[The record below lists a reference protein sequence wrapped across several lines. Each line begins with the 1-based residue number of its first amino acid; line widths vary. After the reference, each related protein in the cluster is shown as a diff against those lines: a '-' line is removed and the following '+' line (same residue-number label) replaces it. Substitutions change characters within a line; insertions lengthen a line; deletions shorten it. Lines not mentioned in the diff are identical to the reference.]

1 LKQFLPFLTDD
12 QGRSLSV
19 ENEVVVTSSIPDP
32 LNNSPEG
39 WENNTLQWA
48 RNKEFYGIIKSYT
61 TSLKFYL
68 QGAKIL
74 RNAFYKLGMETVL
87 FFIWLKQNVTFGAG
101 MKYEGW
107 YKGEPDFSTFKDEWD
122 GVEISITEGGFFKDL
137 QANKTVV
144 YEVPFTDSDFVYMDG
159 MNLYQKLIYEDI
171 TDLDV
176 SIKNYTQN
184 FLGPYSL
191 TTQEGSSVGFY
202 LGNESL
208 APAPSVYT
216 DKIASDNIILQN
228 LLPDAVDIT
237 ISGRI
242 SFKCTK
248 MTSSPAWAIKFRY
261 LTSTLDIGHQN
272 DYQIISTPAMV
283 IGTTYFQ
290 DFSILITLQP
300 NETLLREGIFFGGVG
315 VDATIQFNEESKSNI
330 AFKTRSPSNLVPVFR
345 AFDYGQKL
353 VTNMSQ
359 QATFKSP
366 LLEPDFNLMV
376 TCGDALRNIEGA
388 VLKGHFSDYFKSID
402 AVKCAALDIVDNVPT
417 LTSRYD
423 KYNRDSVIAQLG
435 ECSNWTL
442 EPANDY
448 VYDTVESGFPSKSSQ
463 SDNDVNGKYSFNNTY
478 LWKIGVT
485 RRNKNQYECKAAY
498 YADPYDIEL
507 IRVNFANKDTTTANT
522 DNSIFFLDC
531 EPKMD
536 LSFSGTIKYD
546 SVANTIELIGDL
558 TAIKEFIAAGIKL
571 RVTSSSIVTD
581 FTILNQVISTTSGLL
596 VVGKTY
602 IINTLQSGDDF
613 TNVGYVSDGVDFVAT
628 GTTPTNWTNETEV
641 INKTDSQSGVIL
653 LSDTDAVLK
662 VEQYV
667 PNTSTVTGTIT
678 WTNLYQLRRKTYAAI
693 NGIINDGTVFNIEL
707 SPRRCLQNH
716 LRWIRSS
723 CDHLDMAYLV
733 FQTTDKN
740 KDLQTIDADGDVITE
755 SANIQIGSMGE
766 KVYLPYLF
774 KMEVKSPQ
782 NLLELMNANHDG
794 VFEYTKEGLE
804 MDGFPVEIA
813 TNDATLET
821 QTYQLLAS
829 ANNNLE
835 LLINNR

>member
-1 LKQFLPFLTDD
+1 MKQFLPFLTDD

-39 WENNTLQWA
+39 WEKNTLQWA

-171 TDLDV
+171 IDLDI

-184 FLGPYSL
+184 FLGPYAL

-208 APAPSVYT
+208 APAPSVYA

-248 MTSSPAWAIKFRY
+248 MTSSPAWAMKFRY

-272 DYQIISTPAMV
+272 DYEIISTPAMV
-283 IGTTYFQ
+283 VGTTYFQ
-290 DFSILITLQP
+290 DFSITITLQP

-315 VDATIQFNEESKSNI
+315 VDAVIQFNEESKSNI
-330 AFKTRSPSNLVPVFR
+330 AFKTRSPSNLVPIFR
-345 AFDYGQKL
+345 AYDYGKIL
-353 VTNMSQ
+353 VKNMSD
-359 QATFKSP
+359 QATFQSP
-366 LLEPDFNLMV
+366 LLEPDFNLMI
-376 TCGDALRNIEGA
+376 TCGDALRNIDGA
-388 VLKGHFSDYFKSID
+388 VLKGTFSDYFKSID
-402 AVKCAALDIVDNVPT
+402 AVKCAALDIVDNVPV
-417 LTSRYD
+417 LSSRYV
-423 KYNRDSVIAQLG
+423 KYNKNSVIAALG

-448 VYDTVESGFPSKSSQ
+448 VYDTVESGYPSKSSQ

-478 LWKIGVT
+478 LWKVGVT

-531 EPKMD
+531 EPKTD
-536 LSFSGTIKYD
+536 LGFSGTIIYD
-546 SVANTIELIGDL
+546 STQNTIQITGSL
-558 TAIKEFIAAGIKL
+558 TNFKLFFGKGIKL
-571 RVTSSSIVTD
+571 RLHTAIMPIPTAYVDYTISEIITSTDSSIV
-581 FTILNQVISTTSGLL
+581 FKVVEYINFSVTT
-596 VVGKTY
+596 
-602 IINTLQSGDDF
+602 
-613 TNVGYVSDGVDFVAT
+613 
-628 GTTPTNWTNETEV
+628 
-641 INKTDSQSGVIL
+641 
-653 LSDTDAVLK
+653 
-662 VEQYV
+662 
-667 PNTSTVTGTIT
+667 TGTII
-678 WTNLYQLRRKTYAAI
+678 WTNLYKLRRKAYTTI

-723 CDHLDMAYLV
+723 CDHLDMSYLV

-740 KDLQTIDADGDVITE
+740 KDLQTIDADGNTITE
-755 SANIQIGSMGE
+755 SANIQIGTMGE
-766 KVYLPYLF
+766 KVYLPYFF
-774 KMEVKSPQ
+774 KLDIKSPQ

-794 VFEYTKEGLE
+794 VFGYTRERIAF
-804 MDGFPVEIA
+804 DGFPIQVS
-813 TNDATLET
+813 TNDATLES
-821 QTYQLLAS
+821 QTYQLLCS

-835 LLINNR
+835 SLINNR